1 MSTPRTPA
9 SLNRV
14 DRRALAA
21 VAAQFFVNGALPA
34 SFIPRLP
41 EIRDQVGITI
51 AEVGLL
57 VSLAGLVG
65 LVGSATVGRLVRRL
79 GTRRVMIAAG
89 VVVATSLAVIGT
101 AETPVV
107 LFVGLVGMM
116 SFDVLV
122 DVSMNMQASWLSARR
137 HTPVMNRLHGLWS
150 LGTVVGGLAAASA
163 AAAGV
168 SIRVHLIAAAIVLL
182 LVLVFVARGVLRSDE
197 THARPDSPFPDDR
210 ARLRSRS
217 ILFLFLLA
225 GVFAVALEYTASDW
239 AAFRL
244 VDDFGTGAGFAGLGY
259 IAATGGMTIGRMS
272 GDWVVIRLG
281 TYRLLLVAIALSGL
295 GLAIAALAPNRYVTL
310 AGFLV
315 AGLGTATMLPRLYDD
330 AAKLPGRP
338 GAGLGALT
346 AGVRIAILVLPVV
359 IGTLAATSLSVGS
372 AIAIS
377 TLPCAV
383 GFLVIAQTLH
393 RAGAAL
399 QD

>member
-1 MSTPRTPA
+1 MSTRRTAA
-9 SLNRV
+9 SLNSV

-41 EIRDQVGITI
+41 EIRDQVGISV

-57 VSLAGLVG
+57 VSLAGLAG
-65 LVGSATVGRLVRRL
+65 LVASALVGRIVDRF
-79 GTRRVMIAAG
+79 GTRHVMVGAG
-89 VVVATSLAVIGT
+89 IIISASLTVIGL
-101 AETPVV
+101 AETPLV
-107 LFVGLVGMM
+107 LFVGLLGMM
-116 SFDVLV
+116 GFDVLA

-150 LGTVVGGLAAASA
+150 LGTVAGGLAAAGA

-168 SIRVHLIAAAIVLL
+168 SIRTHLVSAAIILL
-182 LVLVFVARGVLRSDE
+182 LVLVFVARGALRNDE
-197 THARPDSPFPDDR
+197 THARADTRSPADGT
-210 ARLRSRS
+210 RLRPSS
-217 ILFLFLLA
+217 TLLLFLLA
-225 GVFAVALEYTASDW
+225 GFFAVALEYTASDW

-244 VDDFGTGAGFAGLGY
+244 TDDFATGAGFAGLGY
-259 IAATGGMTIGRMS
+259 IAATGGMTIGRLS
-272 GDWVVIRLG
+272 GDWVVVRLG

-295 GLAIAALAPNRYVTL
+295 GLALAALAPNRYVTL
-310 AGFLV
+310 AGFLL
-315 AGLGTATMLPRLYDD
+315 AGLGTSTVLPRLYDD
-330 AAKLPGRP
+330 AAKLPGKT

-346 AGVRIAILVLPVV
+346 AGVRAAVLVLPVV

-372 AIAIS
+372 AIAIA

-383 GFLVIAQTLH
+383 GFLWIARILH